1 MTAAVRI
8 SAAVSRPPP
17 PPPPPLL
24 LLLLLSSPPGATPV
38 QVIGSQER
46 GQGSLREKV
55 TPFVVSPLLL

>member
-17 PPPPPLL
+17 PPPPPL

>member
-17 PPPPPLL
+17 PPPPL